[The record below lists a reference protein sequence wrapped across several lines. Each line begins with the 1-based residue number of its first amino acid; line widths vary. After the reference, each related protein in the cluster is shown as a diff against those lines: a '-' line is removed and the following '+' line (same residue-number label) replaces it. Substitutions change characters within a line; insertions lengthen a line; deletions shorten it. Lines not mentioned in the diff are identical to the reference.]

1 MLIDTNVWSE
11 LARKHPDSAVN
22 AWMTGNLENCILSA
36 IVLGEIRYGIALAE
50 GARRRDLQ
58 SFLDALVTRLDG
70 RIADFDDAAAAAWG
84 QLRARLKHAG
94 QLFGERD
101 MLIAAH
107 ALSLGVPLVT
117 RNVAEM
123 SKSGADIINPWQAQA
138 PAPPK
143 APTPP
148 PAR

>member
-11 LARKHPDSAVN
+11 LARKQPDAGVN
-22 AWMTGNLENCILSA
+22 AWMTEKFERCVLST

-50 GARRRDLQ
+50 GRRQRDLQ
-58 SFLDALVTRLDG
+58 SFLDDLLVRLG
-70 RIADFDDAAAAAWG
+70 SRIADFDDAAASAWG
-84 QLRARLKHAG
+84 QLRARLKRTG

-123 SKSGADIINPWQAQA
+123 SKSGADIINPWQ
-138 PAPPK
+138 P
-143 APTPP
+143 
-148 PAR
+148 